1 MIVREIME
9 IKLNKQM
16 KNLQKEIILKS
27 VDLGDDI
34 NDFEVDI
41 GSYEV
46 YDNYITV
53 SPRCVRCN
61 ICFEVCP
68 VGAVSPPTFL
78 KRANIEDNCVKC
90 EICAKSCPI
99 SCIYVMKTK
108 SEINAENGDVKYRL
122 RETKVPHRVL
132 RMENISI
139 DRSKCE
145 NCKNCIEFCPTG
157 AITIKD
163 KSIIE
168 AADNT
173 TYPYLEDKKYP
184 YIEEKLCIGCGFCAN
199 LCINDSITLKRIL
212 GPIIVTKTLSIN
224 QDACVQCMLCEEN
237 CPAEAIKL
245 EKDKVVLNDSKCI
258 KCNVCSSKC
267 PVSALSLK
275 NISAISEDISTK
287 EGSEN
292 ELNGAD
298 S

>member
-1 MIVREIME
+1 ME

-16 KNLQKEIILKS
+16 KDLQKEVVLKS

-34 NDFEVDI
+34 DDFEVDI

-46 YDNYITV
+46 YDKFITI

-61 ICFEVCP
+61 LCFEVCP
-68 VGAVSPPTFL
+68 VDAISPPTFL

-99 SCIYVMKTK
+99 SCIHVMETK
-108 SEINAENGDVKYRL
+108 SEINIEDEDVKYQL
-122 RETKVPHRVL
+122 REIKVPHRIL

-139 DRSKCE
+139 DRAKCE
-145 NCKNCIEFCPTG
+145 NCKNCIEFCPTE
-157 AITIKD
+157 AITLKD

-173 TYPYLEDKKYP
+173 IYPYLEDKKYP
-184 YIEEKLCIGCGFCAN
+184 YIEEKLCIGCGSCVN
-199 LCINDSITLKRIL
+199 LCINGGITLKRIL
-212 GPIIVTKTLSIN
+212 GPIIATKTLNIN
-224 QDACVQCMLCEEN
+224 QDACVQCLLCEEN

-245 EKDKVVLNDSKCI
+245 EKDEVVLNDSKCI

-275 NISAISEDISTK
+275 NISTISEDISTK
-287 EGSEN
+287 EVSED
-292 ELNGAD
+292 LTVD
-298 S
+298 